1 MSMLEEDRKEPV
13 KTDELSE
20 MRREYEQAELEE
32 SLKSVL
38 FGGYSKKKVNEVVST
53 YKEMIHWMQESFD
66 YRLKELS
73 EEKERVWNER
83 VVLKKQLGEEL
94 EKNKKIDVL
103 KKEAEQWKQQMEEA
117 EHWKQQY
124 QEDCAALKEQ
134 LSIEKDKNKKIG
146 SLEAAAE
153 RWQHQYQEM
162 KEKYELT
169 FMELQRLNEEKAQFS
184 AVPISDGEGSMSL
197 IASLSSQLEE
207 LTTYCESMEKQQRSL
222 EIQISSMKNI
232 SQELERLSAQY
243 EENQTELKEARL
255 RYANVKNENHA
266 LNSEMESTGRIL
278 EEILEQ
284 FEQKEAENDIL
295 RREVDEFQTQLL
307 AVKRDKLAQEQ
318 ANLSYM
324 ERAYTAERERQED
337 REELYRVKKE
347 LEELRKKCDS
357 LENSKVIK
365 IQSVPMPK
373 DEGISEK
380 ERIEEIL
387 KRASSVVV
395 RAAEQEEKNIKEG
408 TVRIDE
414 GKEVL

>member
-1 MSMLEEDRKEPV
+1 
-13 KTDELSE
+13 
-20 MRREYEQAELEE
+20 
-32 SLKSVL
+32 
-38 FGGYSKKKVNEVVST
+38 
-53 YKEMIHWMQESFD
+53 
-66 YRLKELS
+66 
-73 EEKERVWNER
+73 
-83 VVLKKQLGEEL
+83 
-94 EKNKKIDVL
+94 
-103 KKEAEQWKQQMEEA
+103 
-117 EHWKQQY
+117 
-124 QEDCAALKEQ
+124 
-134 LSIEKDKNKKIG
+134 
-146 SLEAAAE
+146 
-153 RWQHQYQEM
+153 
-162 KEKYELT
+162 
-169 FMELQRLNEEKAQFS
+169 
-184 AVPISDGEGSMSL
+184 MSL

>member
-395 RAAEQEEKNIKEG
+395 RAAEQEEKNTKEG